1 MFHNVVLCLCNIQ
14 VPSPERFSKALRI
27 HGKGG
32 HANRTHGVH
41 DREQHSF
48 KVMLVTPSSPIP
60 TNWNVEE
67 TPSSHVKF
75 PKSKQVT
82 NLNDGA

>member
-1 MFHNVVLCLCNIQ
+1 MLLRRRLDPLHVQQYNFFNLHNIH
-14 VPSPERFSKALRI
+14 VPSPARFSKALRI

-48 KVMLVTPSSPIP
+48 KVMLVTPSSPVV
-60 TNWNVEE
+60 TNGNVEGE
-67 TPSSHVKF
+67 DPM
-75 PKSKQVT
+75 
-82 NLNDGA
+82 